1 MRKLYS
7 SPEAEF
13 LKIEFLK
20 DVLLVSNPD
29 VGPDVDVR
37 PGGDGEVPKESVD
50 IGDGDDIW

>member
-13 LKIEFLK
+13 LKIEFLE
-20 DVLLVSNPD
+20 DVLTVSNPD

-37 PGGDGEVPKESVD
+37 PGGDGDVPKESVD
-50 IGDGDDIW
+50 IGDGSDIW

>member
-13 LKIEFLK
+13 LKIEFLE
-20 DVLLVSNPD
+20 DVLAVSNPD

-37 PGGDGEVPKESVD
+37 PGGDGEIPKVTETV
-50 IGDGDDIW
+50 GDIW